1 MKHKE
6 IEEGVFYP
14 DDMFDFKCCDK
25 CLDVYY
31 EKTYPAHTCYLAC
44 TNKECECHN
53 KEQPHPLNHNRS
65 PMRLDN

>member
-53 KEQPHPLNHNRS
+53 KE
-65 PMRLDN
+65 